1 MRHLFSYIITRFL
14 LAIPMVF
21 IMLSLVFVVLR
32 VMPGDPVSAMLGGH
46 APEKVIQQKKAEL
59 GLNKPMGVQYLEY
72 LGQLAHF
79 DLGESMIFKQK
90 VSQPIKEKLPATLE
104 LTLFGLLVSLGL
116 GIPLGAL
123 AARRRRSGSDFG
135 IRLYA
140 NVAYCIPVFWMGLLL
155 QLVFGV
161 FLGWFP
167 IAGRTSPR
175 VEVSAF
181 FAARASTSSIRCA
194 SETSAAFG
202 DVMWHL
208 VLPAVTLGI
217 VLSGIFVRLTRA
229 NMLDVLKSDYILA
242 ARARGIPERR
252 VVYNHGL
259 RNALIPIVTMLGLQF
274 SLLLAGA
281 ILTESTFSWPGM
293 GRLLLERI
301 SLRDYPVIQGVI
313 IVYTLFVSAISLLV
327 DLLYAAID
335 PRVKYYEHAQPDRS
349 PVCRRPFLPRRRCRI
364 PPALVLRLAAQVP
377 RGVVDHD
384 GRASLI
390 IVFIVVMTVFPHAF
404 TRYSPTDQ
412 DAGGQMTAPE
422 PASTSWAPTT

>member
-1 MRHLFSYIITRFL
+1 
-14 LAIPMVF
+14 
-21 IMLSLVFVVLR
+21 MLGDRAPLR
-32 VMPGDPVSAMLGGH
+32 VI
-46 APEKVIQQKKAEL
+46 EQKKKEL
-59 GLNKPMGVQYLEY
+59 GLNKPIPAQYVDY
-72 LGQLAHF
+72 LSQLVRL
-79 DLGESMIFKQK
+79 DLGDSMVFKQK
-90 VSQPIKEKLPATLE
+90 VSSAILDKLPATIE
-104 LTLFGLLVSLGL
+104 LTLFGLLASLGI
-116 GIPLGAL
+116 GIPLGAA
-123 AARRRRSGSDFG
+123 AARRRRSGGDFG

-155 QLVFGV
+155 QLLFGV

-167 IAGRTSPR
+167 ISGRTSPR
-175 VEVSAF
+175 MEVSAF
-181 FAARASTSSIRCA
+181 SHTGFYIVDTLRKGNL
-194 SETSAAFG
+194 AAFG

-208 VLPAVTLGI
+208 VLPAFTLGI

-301 SLRDYPVIQGVI
+301 YLRDYPTIQGVI
-313 IVYTLFVSAISLLV
+313 VVYTLIVSVMSLLV

-335 PRVKYYEHAQPDRS
+335 PRVKY
-349 PVCRRPFLPRRRCRI
+349 
-364 PPALVLRLAAQVP
+364 
-377 RGVVDHD
+377 
-384 GRASLI
+384 
-390 IVFIVVMTVFPHAF
+390 
-404 TRYSPTDQ
+404 
-412 DAGGQMTAPE
+412 
-422 PASTSWAPTT
+422 

>member
-1 MRHLFSYIITRFL
+1 MRHLLSYIITRLL
-14 LAIPMVF
+14 LAIPMIF
-21 IMLSLVFVVLR
+21 IMLTVIFIVLR

-59 GLNKPMGVQYLEY
+59 GLNRPIGVQYLEY
-72 LGQLAHF
+72 LGKLARF
-79 DLGESMIFKQK
+79 DLGDSMIFKQK

-123 AARRRRSGSDFG
+123 AARRRRSGGDFG

-140 NVAYCIPVFWMGLLL
+140 NIAYCIPVFWLGLLL

-167 IAGRTSPR
+167 IAGRTSAR
-175 VEVSAF
+175 LEASAF
-181 FAARASTSSIRCA
+181 SWSGFYIIDTLRIGNFAALA
-194 SETSAAFG
+194 

-208 VLPAVTLGI
+208 VLPAVTLGV

-301 SLRDYPVIQGVI
+301 YLRDYPTIQGVI
-313 IVYTLFVSAISLLV
+313 VVYTLFVNAMSLVV

-335 PRVKYYEHAQPDRS
+335 PRVKY
-349 PVCRRPFLPRRRCRI
+349 
-364 PPALVLRLAAQVP
+364 
-377 RGVVDHD
+377 
-384 GRASLI
+384 
-390 IVFIVVMTVFPHAF
+390 
-404 TRYSPTDQ
+404 
-412 DAGGQMTAPE
+412 
-422 PASTSWAPTT
+422 